1 MKKNILFVIVILSC
15 LMMLTV
21 LNSCR
26 HEPEAESKP
35 VQVYR
40 HNITQG
46 LTSTRFGTYYAE
58 HNDVRYVINLYGCLV
73 DPYWN
78 GEKFTGLD
86 YRELTLYVYTR
97 DFLTGGWML
106 PEIYTGTIEQTF
118 YNRIISESETLKE
131 DVRTGCCKVD
141 FDKHYSFEHKPEFE
155 TRDDRPC
162 YVLYEGGAFSQGAD
176 IYDGVFDI
184 EYKSGIT
191 EIDSVKPSY
200 TGDNY
205 EAGYTYSGAEVLSFT
220 VSLNSDEAASLLIGV
235 GDWHKD
241 DDYKTVTSKWKT
253 DAKEYAYNSVVKG
266 NYTYNDSS
274 DFGVPSGSA
283 YPWMRF

>member
-1 MKKNILFVIVILSC
+1 MKKNILFVIVMLSC
-15 LMMLTV
+15 LMMLAV

-58 HNDVRYVINLYGCLV
+58 HNDVRYVINLYGCRV

-118 YNRIISESETLKE
+118 YNKIISESETLKE

-141 FDKHYSFEHKPEFE
+141 FDKYYSFEHKPEFE
-155 TRDDRPC
+155 TRDDMPC

-191 EIDSVKPSY
+191 ESDSVRPSY
-200 TGDNY
+200 SGDNY

-241 DDYKTVTSKWKT
+241 DDYKTVTSNWIA
-253 DAKEYAYNSVVKG
+253 DAKEYAYNSAVKG

-274 DFGVPSGSA
+274 DFAVPDGSS